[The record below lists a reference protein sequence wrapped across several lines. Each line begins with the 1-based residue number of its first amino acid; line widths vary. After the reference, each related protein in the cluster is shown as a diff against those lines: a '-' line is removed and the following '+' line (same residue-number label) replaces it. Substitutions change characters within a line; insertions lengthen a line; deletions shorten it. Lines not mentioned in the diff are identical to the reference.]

1 MNTDQVRIALVQM
14 SCVENPQENLQ
25 KAQERI
31 RQAAAGGANIVC
43 LQELFT
49 TLYFCQTEEYEPFG
63 YAEPIP
69 GPSTAALQEL
79 AAELGV
85 VIVASLFEIRAKG
98 VHHNTAAVIDA
109 DGSYLGKYRKM
120 HIPDDPG
127 FYEKFYFVPGDLG
140 YKVFDTKFGTI
151 GVLICW
157 DQWYPEAARL
167 TALRGA
173 DMLFYPT
180 AIGWATSETSETV
193 RASQRQAWKA
203 SHLGHAVANGVFVAA
218 ANRAGAEG
226 ELEFWGNSFVSDPFG
241 QVISEAAHNNE
252 EILYADCDLSK
263 ISFYRSH
270 WPFMRD
276 RRIDSYGD
284 ITRRW
289 IDE

>member
-1 MNTDQVRIALVQM
+1 MNTDQVRVALVQM
-14 SCVENPQENLQ
+14 SCVENPQENLA

-31 RQAAAGGANIVC
+31 REAAAGGANIVC

-85 VIVASLFEIRAKG
+85 VIVASLFEIRARG

-140 YKVFDTKFGTI
+140 YKIFKTHFGNV

-173 DMLFYPT
+173 DIIFYPT
-180 AIGWATSETSETV
+180 AIGWATSETSQEV
-193 RASQRQAWKA
+193 RASQRQAWKTVQ
-203 SHLGHAVANGVFVAA
+203 LGHAVANGVYVAA
-218 ANRAGAEG
+218 ANRAGTEG

-241 QVISEAAHNNE
+241 QMVAEAAHSNE
-252 EILYADCDLSK
+252 EILYADCDFSK
-263 ISFYRSH
+263 IGFYRSH